1 MVYEKVCCIHCGC
14 NDVRK
19 FGKRETKQRY
29 QCNKGCGKIFQSD
42 YSYNA
47 RRPGVKEQVI
57 DIAAN
62 GGGIRDTARILG
74 ISTMTVMSTIKKSV

>member
-14 NDVRK
+14 SDVRK
-19 FGKRETKQRY
+19 FGKRGTKQRY
-29 QCNKGCGKIFQSD
+29 QCHKGCGKTFQSD
-42 YSYNA
+42 YCYKA
-47 RRPGVKEQVI
+47 RRPGVKDQII
-57 DIAAN
+57 DITMN